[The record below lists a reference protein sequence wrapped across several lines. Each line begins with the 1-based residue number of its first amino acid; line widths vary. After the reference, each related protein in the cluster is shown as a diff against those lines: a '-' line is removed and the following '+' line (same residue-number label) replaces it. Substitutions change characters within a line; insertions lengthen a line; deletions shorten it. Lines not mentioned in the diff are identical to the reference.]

1 MGWYRLIK
9 SSICFRNTFFLAQE
23 DEISSLKEELS
34 SASRAKEEM
43 QEQVQRLQ
51 SHVGEVKSDC
61 EAQEA
66 AKVCVGTGCVTRN
79 MKRFKMSATGHAFE
93 CR

>member
-1 MGWYRLIK
+1 
-9 SSICFRNTFFLAQE
+9 
-23 DEISSLKEELS
+23 
-34 SASRAKEEM
+34 M

-66 AKVCVGTGCVTRN
+66 AKVRVGTGCVTRN